1 MDEDHGISI
10 SSYEM
15 RSCSW
20 SDSVSAFPL
29 CYVAGW
35 GRPLHLER
43 RLQQPGGTDFALR
56 RPFDMALAQSKRSGC
71 SAVIRS
77 Q

>member
-1 MDEDHGISI
+1 
-10 SSYEM
+10 M

-20 SDSVSAFPL
+20 VRFGFGLPIVLRGGVGA
-29 CYVAGW
+29 V
-35 GRPLHLER
+35 PLHLER